1 MVRALLSLALCF
13 MVTSSPSLAQD
24 NAAAKDRCET
34 PQTPSKE
41 LLKQASRSSTKE
53 AKQLADDGW
62 QTFPGTRTIEKQLNR
77 CYLMQFALSDD
88 GSPSF
93 IIAEGS
99 GSGENYDAAKS
110 QALEIAKNNLAAQM
124 SPSMT
129 TCVNDSTSQNIGRII
144 TVVELY
150 RTTPHQGKEVMLR
163 IATKAK

>member
-1 MVRALLSLALCF
+1 
-13 MVTSSPSLAQD
+13 
-24 NAAAKDRCET
+24 
-34 PQTPSKE
+34 
-41 LLKQASRSSTKE
+41 
-53 AKQLADDGW
+53 
-62 QTFPGTRTIEKQLNR
+62 
-77 CYLMQFALSDD
+77 MQFALSDD

-110 QALEIAKNNLAAQM
+110 QALEIAKNNLAAQLP
-124 SPSMT
+124 PSMT

-144 TVVELY
+144 TIVELY

>member
-1 MVRALLSLALCF
+1 
-13 MVTSSPSLAQD
+13 
-24 NAAAKDRCET
+24 
-34 PQTPSKE
+34 
-41 LLKQASRSSTKE
+41 
-53 AKQLADDGW
+53 
-62 QTFPGTRTIEKQLNR
+62 
-77 CYLMQFALSDD
+77 MQFALSDN

>member
-1 MVRALLSLALCF
+1 
-13 MVTSSPSLAQD
+13 
-24 NAAAKDRCET
+24 
-34 PQTPSKE
+34 
-41 LLKQASRSSTKE
+41 
-53 AKQLADDGW
+53 
-62 QTFPGTRTIEKQLNR
+62 
-77 CYLMQFALSDD
+77 MQFALSDD

-110 QALEIAKNNLAAQM
+110 QALEIAMNSLSSQM
-124 SPSMT
+124 PNSMT
-129 TCVNDSTSQNIGRII
+129 TTCENDSSAQNIGRII

>member
-1 MVRALLSLALCF
+1 MQSSL
-13 MVTSSPSLAQD
+13 
-24 NAAAKDRCET
+24 N
-34 PQTPSKE
+34 
-41 LLKQASRSSTKE
+41 
-53 AKQLADDGW
+53 
-62 QTFPGTRTIEKQLNR
+62 
-77 CYLMQFALSDD
+77 DD

-110 QALEIAKNNLAAQM
+110 QALEIAMNSLSSQM
-124 SPSMT
+124 PNSMT
-129 TCVNDSTSQNIGRII
+129 TCKNDSTAQNIGRII